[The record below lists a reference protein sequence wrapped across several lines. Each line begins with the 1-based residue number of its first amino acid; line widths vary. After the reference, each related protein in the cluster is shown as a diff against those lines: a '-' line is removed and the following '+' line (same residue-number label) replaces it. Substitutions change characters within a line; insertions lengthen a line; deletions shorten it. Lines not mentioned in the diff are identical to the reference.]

1 MPAEFQMTDDT
12 SHHLQSVMAH
22 LAKSLKLLDKAQ
34 APGDIGAY
42 VDLALQ
48 RVRQT
53 LGLPE
58 VAVEIDRTAQSSG
71 DQALGAHIS
80 ALPSAAL
87 ACAFHDC
94 GH

>member
-58 VAVEIDRTAQSSG
+58 VAVEIGIELLNPEATK
-71 DQALGAHIS
+71 LME
-80 ALPSAAL
+80 PT
-87 ACAFHDC
+87 
-94 GH
+94 